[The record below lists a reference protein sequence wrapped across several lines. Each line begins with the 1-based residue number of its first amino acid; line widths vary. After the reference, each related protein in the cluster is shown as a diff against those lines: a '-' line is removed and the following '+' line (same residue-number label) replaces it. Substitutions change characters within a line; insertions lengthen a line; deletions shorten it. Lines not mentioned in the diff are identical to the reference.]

1 MSFGFNS
8 ASTQYLSTTSTPVSA
23 APMTIAAWFYPTSTA
38 AASVICSVGVAAG
51 SDRFT
56 LYSDLS
62 LAGNKVGA
70 QSIASGVISEATYP
84 NVVVLNTWQHGAS
97 VFEST
102 TSRYVYHNGVASTQ
116 NTASSSPS
124 GVDSITIGARRSPA
138 IGVLMNGSIAQLGIW
153 DAALTADEIASLA
166 DGMICSRVRPQNL
179 KFYAPL
185 VRELIDIKAR
195 LTITNNNSASVGGN
209 PRLY

>member
-1 MSFGFNS
+1 MAFSFTS
-8 ASTQYLSTTSTPVSA
+8 ASSQYLSTTSTPVTA
-23 APMTIAAWFYPTSTA
+23 APMTIAAWWYPTSTA
-38 AASVICSVGVAAG
+38 AASVLCSVGVAAG

-70 QSIASGVISEATYP
+70 QSIASGVVSEATYP

-102 TSRYVYHNGVASTQ
+102 TSRYVYYNGAASTQ

-124 GVDSITIGARRSPA
+124 GVDSITIGARRNPA
-138 IGVLMNGSIAQLGIW
+138 IGVLMNGAIAELGM
-153 DAALTADEIASLA
+153 LR
-166 DGMICSRVRPQNL
+166 SRPTRSHRWQ
-179 KFYAPL
+179 
-185 VRELIDIKAR
+185 
-195 LTITNNNSASVGGN
+195 TG
-209 PRLY
+209 